1 MTSPLG
7 TLSLHGKPPALQW
20 FVLLALTIACV
31 GFLELLHLPAAL
43 MLGALVAGVILSAC
57 EGQVKVARAFHVVAQ
72 GLIGCLIARS
82 IGPGILGTMLQQWP
96 LLLAFVFAVILFS
109 TVLGGLLAYWKVL
122 PGTTAIWGS
131 SPGGAS
137 VMVIMSESF
146 GADIR
151 LVAFMQFL
159 RVAVVAAV
167 ASAVAR
173 IWVPA
178 GVAGPAPLDWFPAFD
193 AFFLAETLVIAIAG
207 AWAGTLL
214 RIPAGALL
222 VPMFFGIAL
231 SATQGVSITLPPW
244 LMAGSYALVGWS
256 IGLRFTRAVV
266 LHAAR
271 VLPGVFASTVALV
284 ASCGVLACLL
294 HMYGGVD
301 ALTAYLA
308 TSPGGADSIAIIA
321 ASAHVDM
328 PFVMA
333 MQTAR
338 FLIVMAIGP
347 VLAKTVSRWIA
358 RMSPRS
364 AEPGAV

>member
-1 MTSPLG
+1 MTSPLATLA
-7 TLSLHGKPPALQW
+7 TLSLRGKPQALQW
-20 FVLLALTIACV
+20 FVLLALTVSCV
-31 GFLELLHLPAAL
+31 GLLELAHLPAAL
-43 MLGALVAGVILSAC
+43 MLGALIAAVVLSAY
-57 EGQVKVARAFHVVAQ
+57 EGQVKIARVFNVVAQ

-178 GVAGPAPLDWFPAFD
+178 GSAGPAPIEWFPHFD
-193 AFFLAETLVIAIAG
+193 GFFLAETLAIAVAG
-207 AWAGTLL
+207 AWAGTRL

-222 VPMFFGIAL
+222 VPMFLGIAL
-231 SATQGVSITLPPW
+231 SATQGVTITLPPW
-244 LMAGSYALVGWS
+244 LMAGSYALVGWN

-266 LHAAR
+266 RHAAR
-271 VLPGVFASTVALV
+271 VLPSVFASTMALV
-284 ASCGVLACLL
+284 ASCGVLAYLL
-294 HMYGGVD
+294 HVFSGVD
-301 ALTAYLA
+301 PLTAYLA

-321 ASAHVDM
+321 ASSHVDM

-338 FLIVMAIGP
+338 FLIVMALGP
-347 VLAKTVSRWIA
+347 MLAKAVSRFLA
-358 RMSPRS
+358 PLPE
-364 AEPGAV
+364 AAAP